1 MCTGDKVERTKSK
14 GDWRRIQALLCRERT
29 KRNGVGVILSPGL
42 KDGVL
47 QVTRMSDRII
57 WVQLELEKEPVNVIS
72 AYAPQVG
79 CNEEEKEEFWNLL
92 GGLVAKILEKDTV
105 WIGADLNG
113 HVGVGN
119 QDASKAIGKYG
130 VGERNDSGDRIV
142 EFAMA
147 NELAVVNTYFKKRSS
162 RCITYASGGKEAQ
175 MDYILCR
182 RRELKTVQDCK
193 VLPNEAVAKQHQLV
207 ISKLELETKCR
218 RKERRTRKTRW
229 WKLNGDEHHKEF
241 VRKVEEELDQGQLEE
256 DVPWEVV
263 SNVLRI
269 AAKETLGETSGKAG
283 RKEETWW
290 WNEEVQK
297 AVEKKKEKKRMRDL
311 NRCEKTI
318 EEYKK
323 ANKEAKK
330 AVAIAKEAVY
340 KDLYKSLEGAEGEK
354 RAIRIA
360 KQKNRESQDVY
371 QVKLIK
377 NADGNIL
384 TDEGEIKERWRSYFE
399 NLMNIENE
407 RERRM
412 IEPSKETEV
421 PQVDEEEVKTAMK
434 KMKRGKAVGTDNITI
449 EAWRVIGGKGIEILT
464 DVFRQVMTKEKM
476 PDEWRNSTLIPIF
489 KNKGDIQDCGNYRGI
504 KLTSHTLKLW
514 ERIID
519 QRLREKGKISEQQFG
534 FMPGKSTADAIFALR
549 QLMEKY
555 REGQKNLHCVFIDLE
570 KAYDRVPRE
579 EVWNC
584 LRLKKVDEKYI
595 RLVQDMYEGSKT
607 RVRCAAGDTEDF
619 RVTVGLHQGSAL
631 SPFLFAVIIDCITA
645 DIQREAPQDMLFADD
660 VILCADIREE
670 LGTRLETWR
679 GVMEDR
685 GMRVSRKKMEYLC
698 LEIQKEAGM
707 VKMQGEELNRV
718 EEFKYLGS
726 TVQADGGA
734 EKEVVKRVQAGWRAW
749 KKVTGIMCVTG
760 LCRIR

>member
-1 MCTGDKVERTKSK
+1 MP
-14 GDWRRIQALLCRERT
+14 I
-29 KRNGVGVILSPGL
+29 
-42 KDGVL
+42 
-47 QVTRMSDRII
+47 
-57 WVQLELEKEPVNVIS
+57 
-72 AYAPQVG
+72 
-79 CNEEEKEEFWNLL
+79 
-92 GGLVAKILEKDTV
+92 
-105 WIGADLNG
+105 
-113 HVGVGN
+113 N
-119 QDASKAIGKYG
+119 Q
-130 VGERNDSGDRIV
+130 
-142 EFAMA
+142 
-147 NELAVVNTYFKKRSS
+147 
-162 RCITYASGGKEAQ
+162 
-175 MDYILCR
+175 
-182 RRELKTVQDCK
+182 
-193 VLPNEAVAKQHQLV
+193 
-207 ISKLELETKCR
+207 
-218 RKERRTRKTRW
+218 
-229 WKLNGDEHHKEF
+229 
-241 VRKVEEELDQGQLEE
+241 
-256 DVPWEVV
+256 
-263 SNVLRI
+263 
-269 AAKETLGETSGKAG
+269 
-283 RKEETWW
+283 
-290 WNEEVQK
+290 
-297 AVEKKKEKKRMRDL
+297 
-311 NRCEKTI
+311 
-318 EEYKK
+318 
-323 ANKEAKK
+323 
-330 AVAIAKEAVY
+330 
-340 KDLYKSLEGAEGEK
+340 
-354 RAIRIA
+354 IRIA

-371 QVKLIK
+371 QAKLIK
-377 NADGNIL
+377 NADGNVL

-407 RERRM
+407 RERRT

-434 KMKRGKAVGTDNITI
+434 KMKRGKAVSTDNIPI

-519 QRLREKGKISEQQFG
+519 RRLREKVKISEQQFG

-607 RVRCAAGDTEDF
+607 RVSCAAGDTEDF
-619 RVTVGLHQGSAL
+619 RVTVGLHQGSTL
-631 SPFLFAVIIDCITA
+631 SPFLFTVIIDCITA

-685 GMRVSRKKMEYLC
+685 GMRVSRKKTEYLC
-698 LEIQKEAGM
+698 LEIQKEAGT

-726 TVQADGGA
+726 TVQANGGA
-734 EKEVVKRVQAGWRAW
+734 ERGGKASASRMESVEEGYRNHV
-749 KKVTGIMCVTG
+749 
-760 LCRIR
+760 

>member
-1 MCTGDKVERTKSK
+1 MMMQIIDRRDNARASPVGDAQHDRRGAVKNGLRLPYQERIRLKKIAQRRRKKKDGAKRIVKIATLNVGTMTGRGREIVDVMQRKKVDIMCVQETRWK
-14 GDWRRIQALLCRERT
+14 GQKAKEIGEGYKLYYVGKDT

-79 CNEEEKEEFWNLL
+79 CNEEEKEEFRNLL
-92 GGLVAKILEKDTV
+92 GGLVAKIPEKDTV

-113 HVGVGN
+113 HVEVGN

-175 MDYILCR
+175 VDYILCR

-193 VLPNEAVAKQHQLV
+193 VLPNEAVAKQHKLV

-229 WKLNGDEHHKEF
+229 WKLNDDEHRKEF
-241 VRKVEEELDQGQLEE
+241 VRKVEEELDQGQLE

-330 AVAIAKEAVY
+330 A
-340 KDLYKSLEGAEGEK
+340 
-354 RAIRIA
+354 
-360 KQKNRESQDVY
+360 
-371 QVKLIK
+371 
-377 NADGNIL
+377 
-384 TDEGEIKERWRSYFE
+384 
-399 NLMNIENE
+399 
-407 RERRM
+407 
-412 IEPSKETEV
+412 
-421 PQVDEEEVKTAMK
+421 
-434 KMKRGKAVGTDNITI
+434 
-449 EAWRVIGGKGIEILT
+449 
-464 DVFRQVMTKEKM
+464 
-476 PDEWRNSTLIPIF
+476 
-489 KNKGDIQDCGNYRGI
+489 
-504 KLTSHTLKLW
+504 
-514 ERIID
+514 
-519 QRLREKGKISEQQFG
+519 
-534 FMPGKSTADAIFALR
+534 
-549 QLMEKY
+549 
-555 REGQKNLHCVFIDLE
+555 
-570 KAYDRVPRE
+570 
-579 EVWNC
+579 
-584 LRLKKVDEKYI
+584 
-595 RLVQDMYEGSKT
+595 EGSSDCK
-607 RVRCAAGDTEDF
+607 G
-619 RVTVGLHQGSAL
+619 GS
-631 SPFLFAVIIDCITA
+631 I
-645 DIQREAPQDMLFADD
+645 
-660 VILCADIREE
+660 
-670 LGTRLETWR
+670 
-679 GVMEDR
+679 
-685 GMRVSRKKMEYLC
+685 
-698 LEIQKEAGM
+698 
-707 VKMQGEELNRV
+707 
-718 EEFKYLGS
+718 
-726 TVQADGGA
+726 
-734 EKEVVKRVQAGWRAW
+734 
-749 KKVTGIMCVTG
+749 
-760 LCRIR
+760 